1 MTRNIVLKFYADWC
15 GPCKTYAPILDEVFF
30 RRSDISLRA
39 INVDQDPHSAFE
51 YGVSTIPALILLKK
65 GDTYG
70 TDEVVGRIDGV
81 HTAATLREKIESV
94 YGLPE

>member
-65 GDTYG
+65 GDAYG
-70 TDEVVGRIDGV
+70 SDEVVGRIDGV
-81 HTAATLREKIESV
+81 HTATTLREKLEAI